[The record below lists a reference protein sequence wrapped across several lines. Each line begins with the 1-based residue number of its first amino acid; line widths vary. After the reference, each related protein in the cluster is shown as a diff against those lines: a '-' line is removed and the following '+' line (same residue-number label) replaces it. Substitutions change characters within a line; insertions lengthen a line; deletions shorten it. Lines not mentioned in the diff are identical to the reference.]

1 MAKGCVKWNR
11 MDTIREDAMYERSPV
26 AISDSAEA
34 WCAIVEEEGNGGK
47 AGQAGKIE

>member
-11 MDTIREDAMYERSPV
+11 TDAIREDAMYKRSPV

-34 WCAIVEEEGNGGK
+34 WYAIVEEEGNGGE